1 MILKT
6 KLYKHHFISIAFTL
20 ILGIVLD
27 IILNNYRKGEII
39 YNLLNYLIQSIYSL
53 IVVLNKYI
61 KLKKYIQSYE
71 LLFFEGLIESI
82 LGIITLI
89 KTINIGYW

>member
-1 MILKT
+1 MKI
-6 KLYKHHFISIAFTL
+6 KLYRHHYISIAFTL

-61 KLKKYIQSYE
+61 MLKKYIQSYE
-71 LLFFEGLIESI
+71 LIFFEGLIESI

-89 KTINIGYW
+89 KTINIGY